1 MKQTIACVEYT
12 ARSSN
17 NCLSNIH
24 RARNREAEYDFRSLF
39 LGSNFPLHIYL
50 AYTCILRTASRKDIL
65 MRLAVTLSKGKNKVV
80 SATQLLIISINMVG
94 C

>member
-39 LGSNFPLHIYL
+39 FWSNFPLHIYL
-50 AYTCILRTASRKDIL
+50 AYILRTASRKDIL

>member
-1 MKQTIACVEYT
+1 MC
-12 ARSSN
+12 R
-17 NCLSNIH
+17 IH
-24 RARNREAEYDFRSLF
+24 GKVRVIIVFQIYIEQETEKLNMILDLF

-50 AYTCILRTASRKDIL
+50 AYILRTASRKDIL

-80 SATQLLIISINMVG
+80 SATQLLITSINMVG

>member
-1 MKQTIACVEYT
+1 MC
-12 ARSSN
+12 R
-17 NCLSNIH
+17 IH
-24 RARNREAEYDFRSLF
+24 GKVRVIIVFQIYIEQETEKLNMILDLF
-39 LGSNFPLHIYL
+39 FGSNFPLHIYL